1 MSLVYRFPRSF
12 SPAFRNIMRRVN
24 RTAKKSGFW
33 EDLSKMSKGCLVDEA
48 ERARICQHI
57 ALVHS
62 ELSEML
68 EAIRHGNPP
77 SDHIPEFS
85 GAEEEA
91 ADVVIR
97 LMNIC
102 AQQGWRLA
110 EAIEAKAQY
119 NETRPHKHGGKRF

>member
-1 MSLVYRFPRSF
+1 MKISSRFAPS
-12 SPAFRNIMRRVN
+12 FRNVMKLVN
-24 RTAKKSGFW
+24 LNATKKGFW
-33 EDLSKMSKGCLVDEA
+33 PSFKDVFGFRPTATATETFEEL
-48 ERARICQHI
+48 RISQHI

-68 EAIRHGNPP
+68 EAIRHGNKP

-97 LMNIC
+97 MMNIC
-102 AQQGWRLA
+102 AYKRWRLS
-110 EAIEAKAQY
+110 EAIVAKIAF
-119 NETRPHKHGGKRF
+119 NETRPYQHGGKRF

>member
-1 MSLVYRFPRSF
+1 MNWVEAAEKAWACHVKAGFF
-12 SPAFRNIMRRVN
+12 NPAQNV
-24 RTAKKSGFW
+24 G
-33 EDLSKMSKGCLVDEA
+33 E
-48 ERARICQHI
+48 QI

-68 EAIRHGNPP
+68 EYARHGNPQ

-97 LMNIC
+97 LMNM
-102 AQQGWRLA
+102 ATQWGWNLPR
-110 EAIEAKAQY
+110 AIEAKIAF
-119 NETRPHKHGGKRF
+119 NATRAYKHGGKAF